1 MRFRVRQGLVDL
13 RIECSGRQLFI
24 PVLFRRLRALLVV
37 RNLRLYLLRVQPF
50 KLADGLVGGVQLLL
64 QAVGT
69 CRSCVQV
76 RLWSVQLV
84 DFCLQLFFQ
93 LPGVGVT
100 QQLFGKFQCHVS
112 VSFLFKYNIF
122 VHNKR
127 TPVKGSFSY
136 HLKALKRTFKRRS
149 GRVPVLPA
157 HQLIHQ
163 SIQLRALFF
172 LAPVVGVSFNELIQI
187 FTGELCAQ
195 LFHVGET
202 TFLVYL
208 HAERRILLS
217 VFILIRPKQLVIS
230 QFFHTFSNARYKR
243 QRHQKSL
250 LKQSLVFIPQLWEK
264 CFHKVQIRIAL
275 RFHSK
280 QFSKN
285 LRECKGRVSFPV
297 FD

>member
-13 RIECSGRQLFI
+13 RIECSGRQLFV

-37 RNLRLYLLRVQPF
+37 RDLRLYLLRIQTF
-50 KLADGLVGGVQLLL
+50 KFADGLVCSVQLFQ

-69 CRSCVQV
+69 RRSCVQV
-76 RLWSVQLV
+76 RLWRIQLV
-84 DFCLQLFFQ
+84 DLRLQLFFQ
-93 LPGVGVT
+93 LPGVGVAKK
-100 QQLFGKFQCHVS
+100 LFGKFQCHV
-112 VSFLFKYNIF
+112 VSLLPFKYNIY

-136 HLKALKRTFKRRS
+136 HLKALKQPFKRRS
-149 GRVPVLPA
+149 GRVPVLPV
-157 HQLIHQ
+157 HQFIHQ

-172 LAPVVGVSFNELIQI
+172 LAPAVGVSLNELIQI

-202 TFLVYL
+202 AFLVYL

-217 VFILIRPKQLVIS
+217 VFILIRPKQLVIA
-230 QFFHTFSNARYKR
+230 QFFHALSNARYKR
-243 QRHQKSL
+243 QRHQKFL

-280 QFSKN
+280 QFSEN